1 MEEKMKFLEGRVK
14 CRSIVECIMCGVF
27 ITGLTASIVYWC
39 IFAKNC
45 CFLSHLPYIFSSV
58 ICFTL
63 LLVCV
68 SKKKN
73 NAEGVLL
80 QLYSEKTEKEKLDEK
95 KQWLQYHN
103 EKAAF
108 DVQLEIQK
116 KIIDK
121 MLGEIEATDKDN
133 LDKLSKVYTEL
144 KNNFEKYKNNP
155 AFQISLNDL
164 INKDK

>member
-1 MEEKMKFLEGRVK
+1 M
-14 CRSIVECIMCGVF
+14 
-27 ITGLTASIVYWC
+27 
-39 IFAKNC
+39 
-45 CFLSHLPYIFSSV
+45 
-58 ICFTL
+58 
-63 LLVCV
+63 
-68 SKKKN
+68 
-73 NAEGVLL
+73 LL

-108 DVQLEIQK
+108 DAQLEIQK